1 MADNLALYEKFRV
14 VPKEAQKTI
23 TGGRLNGFTDINPM
37 WRIKMLTDAFGA
49 CGHGWYFTKIEDR
62 IIPCGDKGEVAVF
75 VDVALYY
82 RMEGGEWSNPVY
94 GTGGSMLVTS
104 EKSGLRVDDEAFK
117 KAYTDAQSVACK
129 ALGIGADIYW
139 QKDSSKYPTASPEA
153 TTASE
158 PHGELKPERT
168 EEDSAIVADAI
179 DKARIEILQIAQAAG
194 RGLSDVE
201 RFAEKLILDNFGKS
215 VKYRD
220 MNLGFLVTV
229 KNALIKKI
237 DAENKSKGE
246 K

>member
-1 MADNLALYEKFRV
+1 MADNLALYEKFRS

-37 WRIKMLTDAFGA
+37 WRIKTLTDAFGA
-49 CGHGWYFTKIEDR
+49 CGHGWYFKKTEER
-62 IIPCGDKGEVAVF
+62 VIPCGDKGEVAVF

-82 RMEGGEWSNPVY
+82 WTKDAEWSQPVY
-94 GTGGSMLVTS
+94 GTGGSMLVTL

-139 QKDSSKYPTASPEA
+139 QKDSSKYPTSSTEP

-158 PHGELKPERT
+158 DASELKPERT
-168 EEDSAIVADAI
+168 EEDSAVVADAI
-179 DKARIEILQIAQAAG
+179 DKAKIEILQIAQAAG
-194 RGLSDVE
+194 RDESAVA
-201 RFAEKLILDNFGKS
+201 RFAEKLVLDNFGKS
-215 VKYRD
+215 VKYKD
-220 MNLGFLVTV
+220 MNLGFLITV

-237 DAENKSKGE
+237 DAENAR
-246 K
+246 